1 MLFGQNRDQLRQI
14 YFETWRK
21 YQSHLPMEPLEKM
34 VADVILQHPEYHA
47 LLETPENS
55 LNKEYPPEV
64 GESNPFL
71 HMGMHI
77 GIHEQLTT
85 DRPAGIR
92 VLYQKLL
99 KRHQDVH
106 AVEHLIME
114 CLAEM
119 IWQAQ
124 RKKIAPDEASYL
136 ACLRKKT
143 EGISD

>member
-1 MLFGQNRDQLRQI
+1 MLFGQNRDQLRQV

-21 YQSHLPMEPLEKM
+21 YQNHLPLEPLEKM
-34 VADVILQHPEYHA
+34 IAEVVVQHPEYHA
-47 LLETPENS
+47 LLENPEGS
-55 LNKEYPPEV
+55 LSKDYLPEV

-77 GIHEQLTT
+77 GIREQLTT
-85 DRPAGIR
+85 NRPAGIR
-92 VLYQKLL
+92 TVYQQLL
-99 KRHQDVH
+99 KRHQDAH

-124 RKKIAPDEASYL
+124 RNQLAPDEVRYL
-136 ACLRKKT
+136 ECLHNHV
-143 EGISD
+143 